1 MDRLVHE
8 KNGFAER
15 NLSALSFCVTKV
27 NYGSSSVQQKRC
39 KRRNLLNWDQDDI
52 RSKVQTTSLFVSG
65 GGWGWE
71 KQRFQQVIHSVKLS
85 CENKKELAAKLLI
98 TTRKNCEKIAA
109 NVKRAKTA
117 THTLVVGELRPLG
130 HARYIKIL
138 ITWLRG
144 FRDKLLELVVS
155 FLGFVESRDKRSFP
169 LLRQICNFVLKSSE
183 AG

>member
-1 MDRLVHE
+1 MGEGVRLREAAFPASNPLHE
-8 KNGFAER
+8 TQ
-15 NLSALSFCVTKV
+15 L
-27 NYGSSSVQQKRC
+27 
-39 KRRNLLNWDQDDI
+39 W
-52 RSKVQTTSLFVSG
+52 
-65 GGWGWE
+65 
-71 KQRFQQVIHSVKLS
+71 KQ
-85 CENKKELAAKLLI
+85 KELEAKPLI